1 MAHSLAWVT
10 FIHASVNSTEA
21 IIQVMN
27 PEKKDTVFHVAP
39 PHMAPVDF
47 SEDGLSLCPTTQAQC
62 GLRGGPVHAVRPE
75 RGSADVF
82 AASHAVSNRDTEA

>member
-1 MAHSLAWVT
+1 MIAECCVVFGS
-10 FIHASVNSTEA
+10 SD
-21 IIQVMN
+21 QVKKKKSAQMN

-62 GLRGGPVHAVRPE
+62 GLRGGPVRAVGSE